1 MSVSDAAGRV
11 DLDRIAGAVAV
22 PEAPT
27 VLVAEPAPGG
37 PEHPTTWTT
46 IAIARAARKADRR
59 RMVID
64 LAEDSPLREIDPIA
78 PTALESRP
86 PERE

>member
-1 MSVSDAAGRV
+1 MC
-11 DLDRIAGAVAV
+11 
-22 PEAPT
+22 
-27 VLVAEPAPGG
+27 
-37 PEHPTTWTT
+37 TT
-46 IAIARAARKADRR
+46 IAIVNAARRADRR
-59 RMVID
+59 YVVID

>member
-11 DLDRIAGAVAV
+11 DLDGIAGAVAV
-22 PEAPT
+22 PESPAA
-27 VLVAEPAPGG
+27 LVGGPAPGG
-37 PEHPTTWTT
+37 PEQPTICTT
-46 IAIARAARKADRR
+46 IAIAKAARKADRR
-59 RMVID
+59 WMVID
-64 LAEDSPLREIDPIA
+64 LAEDSPLREIDPIV